1 MREPPPKSHLFVV
14 TPARQTDQTEQSR
27 QTDFF
32 TGLLK
37 TCGYNFTIVHHV
49 GQLPE
54 TAENDVV
61 FYDSANAASIMPAYS
76 EYQGSARWVLFNLM
90 REALDESGAIVAGIE
105 GAFYQEDPPELI
117 MKGLRRIHTRD
128 VWFCRSSIN
137 SAIRQ
142 MRAKL
147 KNAFWSEKSMSPPLV
162 TTDTPLTKRELSIV
176 QLVSEGAQNKEI
188 AEQLHISINTVKTH
202 IYSIFRKTRSRNR
215 IELLFWCQNY
225 MNHG

>member
-14 TPARQTDQTEQSR
+14 TPARQSDLTEQSR

-37 TCGYNFTIVHHV
+37 TCGYHFTIVHYV
-49 GQLPE
+49 EQLPE
-54 TAENDVV
+54 TAEQDVV
-61 FYDSANAASIMPAYS
+61 FYDSVNTASIMPAYS
-76 EYQGSARWVLFNLM
+76 AHQGDARWVLFNVK
-90 REALDESGAIVAGIE
+90 RDALDESGAIVAGIE

-117 MKGLRRIHTRD
+117 MRGLRCIHTQD

-137 SAIRQ
+137 NAIRQ

-147 KNAFWSEKSMSPPLV
+147 KNAFWSENTVSPPLV

-176 QLVSEGAQNKEI
+176 KLVSEGAQNKEI

>member
-1 MREPPPKSHLFVV
+1 MREPHPKSHLFVV
-14 TPARQTDQTEQSR
+14 TQVRQSDQTEQGR
-27 QTDFF
+27 KTDFF

-37 TCGYNFTIVHHV
+37 TCGYNFTIVHGV
-49 GQLPE
+49 EQLPE
-54 TAENDVV
+54 TAEHDVI
-61 FYDSANAASIMPAYS
+61 FYDAADAASIMQAYS
-76 EYQGSARWVLFNLM
+76 EYQGNARWVLFNLKHD
-90 REALDESGAIVAGIE
+90 ALDESSAIVAGIE
-105 GAFYQEDPPELI
+105 GAFYEEDPPELI

-128 VWFCRSSIN
+128 VWFCRASIN

-147 KNAFWSEKSMSPPLV
+147 KNAFWSEKSMASPLV
-162 TTDTPLTKRELSIV
+162 TTDSPLTKRELSIV
-176 QLVSEGAQNKEI
+176 KLVSEGAQNKEI

-225 MNHG
+225 MNQN